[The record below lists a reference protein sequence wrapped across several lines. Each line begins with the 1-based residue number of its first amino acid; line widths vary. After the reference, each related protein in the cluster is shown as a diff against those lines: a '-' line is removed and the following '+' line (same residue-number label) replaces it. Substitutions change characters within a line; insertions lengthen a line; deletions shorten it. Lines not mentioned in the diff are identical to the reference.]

1 MQEKLGLR
9 RRAALGM
16 LLAGSC
22 TAAAPAWSQIK
33 QSPLSGDA
41 RLLRSWVLE
50 HNDHS
55 GRPFAIV
62 DKRAGRLHVFDS
74 AGELA
79 GSTPALMGATRG
91 DHIVSGVGE
100 RAQKGEVR
108 VDERTT
114 PAGRFIS
121 IPGVNVSGE
130 HVVWVDY
137 ESAFAI
143 HRLRPGAAFKA
154 RQSRLAAAKPQE
166 MRVSEG
172 CVVVPVDFYEGVVQK
187 VLGQQRG
194 VVYVMPEVWPFKGL
208 FSLPS

>member
-22 TAAAPAWSQIK
+22 AVVAPAWSQIK
-33 QSPLSGDA
+33 RSPLSADA
-41 RLLRSWVLE
+41 QLLRRWVVDN
-50 HNDHS
+50 NDHS
-55 GRPFAIV
+55 GRAFAIV
-62 DKRAGRLHVFDS
+62 DKRAGRLHVFDGDG
-74 AGELA
+74 ALA
-79 GSTPALMGATRG
+79 GSTPALMGSTRG
-91 DHIVSGVGE
+91 DHIVSGVGD

-108 VDERTT
+108 ADERTT

-143 HRLRPGAAFKA
+143 HRLRPGASFKS

-172 CVVVPVDFYEGVVQK
+172 CVVVPVDFYENVVHQ
-187 VLGQQRG
+187 VLGQARG
-194 VVYVMPEVWPFKGL
+194 VVYVMPEVWPFKDL